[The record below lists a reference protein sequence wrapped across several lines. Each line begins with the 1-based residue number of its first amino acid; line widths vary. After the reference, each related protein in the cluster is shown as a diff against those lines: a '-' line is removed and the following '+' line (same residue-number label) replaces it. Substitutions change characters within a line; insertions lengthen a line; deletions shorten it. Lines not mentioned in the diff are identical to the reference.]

1 MSKSRRR
8 VSRAL
13 ERETKSARPSHAA
26 DDAVASH
33 RAPTRQ
39 QAGRQQL
46 IRRGVPVSPGVAI
59 GRACCLHEIFPGS
72 DAELPDDDA
81 VLRELARYDQA
92 RDQAIRDLKTLHK
105 KVSSQ
110 LGVRAAAIFQVHE
123 SILHDPALTGKL
135 RSWIV
140 DARQTAPA
148 ALRRLLDEYTALF
161 ERTSDE
167 YLRERLADVRDVV
180 GRLNQHLSAGNCDT
194 PEIAG
199 PVVLVANELIPSHV
213 ASIDKREVVGIVT
226 QVGGRTSHA
235 AILARGHGIP
245 AVSGVPNILHDVADG
260 DLIAV
265 DGREGHVV
273 VHPDVET
280 ARAYRRLR
288 REFVDLK
295 DHLAHNREQPA
306 LSAEGEPLELLA
318 NISNLSDVNAAV
330 SMGAGGVGLYR
341 TEYLF
346 LTHHDVPDEEEQVAA
361 YRAVIGA
368 SPAHRVTF
376 RTLDVGGDKK
386 MRYLGLEHEANPF
399 MGWRSI
405 RLSFEHPA
413 FFLTQIRAV
422 LRAAAPGRGPK
433 KRVGLMFPMITT
445 LDELRRVRSLVRR
458 ASRQLD
464 REGLPYGNVPIG
476 LMVEVPAAAITVGRL
491 AQEADFVSIG
501 SNDLVQYLTA
511 ADRDNPKVSHL
522 CQPLSPAVI
531 EVLYQT
537 VRSCLSAGKPVT
549 LCGEMAAAP
558 RAFLLLFGMGLRSY
572 SMSPAFIPV
581 MKELARHLSR
591 EQCAAIVD
599 RARKMATTRQIVN
612 FLGKKLNE
620 ISPDLSIVDSA
631 G

>member
-1 MSKSRRR
+1 M
-8 VSRAL
+8 
-13 ERETKSARPSHAA
+13 
-26 DDAVASH
+26 
-33 RAPTRQ
+33 
-39 QAGRQQL
+39 
-46 IRRGVPVSPGVAI
+46 
-59 GRACCLHEIFPGS
+59 HE
-72 DAELPDDDA
+72 
-81 VLRELARYDQA
+81 
-92 RDQAIRDLKTLHK
+92 
-105 KVSSQ
+105 
-110 LGVRAAAIFQVHE
+110 
-123 SILHDPALTGKL
+123 PALTAKL
-135 RSWIV
+135 RSWI
-140 DARQTAPA
+140 DEARQTAPA
-148 ALRRLLDEYTALF
+148 AQRRLLDEYTALF

-180 GRLNQHLSAGNCDT
+180 ARLNQHLSAGNCDT

-199 PVVLVANELIPSHV
+199 PVILVANELIPSHV

-346 LTHHDVPDEEEQVAA
+346 LTHHDVPDEEEQVEA
-361 YRAVIGA
+361 YRAVIAA

-458 ASRQLD
+458 AGRQLD
-464 REGLPYGNVPIG
+464 RDGLPYGNVPIG

-537 VRSCLSAGKPVT
+537 VRACLVAGKPVT
-549 LCGEMAAAP
+549 
-558 RAFLLLFGMGLRSY
+558 
-572 SMSPAFIPV
+572 
-581 MKELARHLSR
+581 
-591 EQCAAIVD
+591 
-599 RARKMATTRQIVN
+599 
-612 FLGKKLNE
+612 
-620 ISPDLSIVDSA
+620 
-631 G
+631 